1 MSPEPGTALAA
12 VEAAVR
18 GAMGKSARRPFVLG
32 ICGAQ
37 GSGKSTLSE
46 ALADRMRARGVVTAV
61 LSIDDLYRTRA
72 ERAALAREV
81 HPLFAVRGVPGTHD
95 VALGL
100 DILAALDAGRA
111 AALPRFDKARDDR
124 APAEAWESA
133 AGETALLILEGWCV
147 GARPEAEAALVEP
160 INDLEHDEDA
170 DGRWRRAVN
179 AALAGDYQALFA
191 RLDLLVLLAAPGFEA
206 VRDWRV
212 EQEHGLARVAGK
224 SAEGVMSDAEVER
237 FIRFYERLTRHILSE
252 MPDRADLVIRLAR
265 DRAPLSITS
274 SATHSR

>member
-1 MSPEPGTALAA
+1 MSPEPGTALGA

-18 GAMGKSARRPFVLG
+18 RAMAKQAARRPFVLG

-46 ALADRMRARGVVTAV
+46 ALADRMRVEGVATAV

-72 ERAALAREV
+72 ERAALARDV

-124 APAEAWESA
+124 APADDWDVVP
-133 AGETALLILEGWCV
+133 GDIALLILEGWCV
-147 GARPEAEAALVEP
+147 GARPETEAALVEP
-160 INDLEHDEDA
+160 VNDLEREEDA

-179 AALAGDYQALFA
+179 VALAGDYQALFA
-191 RLDLLVLLAAPGFEA
+191 RIDLLVLLAAPGFEA

-212 EQEHGLARVAGK
+212 EQEHALARAAGTDT
-224 SAEGVMSDAEVER
+224 EGVMSDAEVER
-237 FIRFYERLTRHILSE
+237 FIRFYERLTRHILAE
-252 MPDRADLVIRLAR
+252 MPDRADLMIRLAR
-265 DRAPLSITS
+265 DRTPLSFS
-274 SATHSR
+274 PG

>member
-1 MSPEPGTALAA
+1 MSPEPGTTLAA

-18 GAMGKSARRPFVLG
+18 DAMGRSVRRPFVLG

-46 ALADRMRARGVVTAV
+46 ALADRLRARGVATAV

-72 ERAALAREV
+72 ERAALARDV

-124 APAEAWESA
+124 APADAWETA
-133 AGETALLILEGWCV
+133 PGDTALLILEGWCV
-147 GARPEAEAALVEP
+147 GARPEAEAALAEP
-160 INDLEHDEDA
+160 VNDLEREEDA

-212 EQEHGLARVAGK
+212 EQEHGLARTAG
-224 SAEGVMSDAEVER
+224 AGAQGVMSDAEVER
-237 FIRFYERLTRHILSE
+237 FIRFYERLTRHILAE
-252 MPDRADLVIRLAR
+252 MPDRADLVIRLGR
-265 DRAPLSITS
+265 DRMPLSIS
-274 SATHSR
+274 CG